1 MRKLMLVVTLS
12 VLALVI
18 ALPVSAD
25 NGDVQPGDLII
36 NEIMYNP
43 SGDEP
48 ETEWFE
54 VYNNTGGSLDMDG
67 CAFSE
72 ESGDI
77 FTIPGGTDLTVASGD
92 YFVFG
97 HTDNLNYS
105 VDYVYGGGSGSF
117 FGLNN
122 SGDGDIITIE
132 CPDSGGTLQTIDVVN
147 YDDSGEWPSGTDG
160 YAISFGVPSGSSG
173 DYDSDNDTGSNWGH
187 STSQIGTTGDYG
199 TPGAINDDVLGPN
212 AITLASFNAL
222 SPFVALS
229 AALLLAAGLVLLRR

>member
-1 MRKLMLVVTLS
+1 MRKLKLFVMLIVVS
-12 VLALVI
+12 LAI
-18 ALPVSAD
+18 ALPVLAD
-25 NGDVQPGDLII
+25 DGDVQPGELVI

-54 VYNNTGGSLDMDG
+54 VYNSTGGSLDMDG

-72 ESGDI
+72 ESGDT

-97 HTDNLNYS
+97 HTDNVNYD
-105 VDYVYGGGSGSF
+105 VDYVYGGGSGTF

-122 SGDGDIITIE
+122 TGSGDILTIE
-132 CPDSGGTLQTIDVVN
+132 CPDSGGTLQTIDIVN
-147 YDDSGEWPSGTDG
+147 YDDSGVWPSGTEG
-160 YAISFGVPSGSSG
+160 YAISFGVPSSSSG
-173 DYDSDNDTGSNWGH
+173 DYASDNDTGGNWGH
-187 STSQIGTTGDYG
+187 STSQIGTTSDFG
-199 TPGAINDDVLGPN
+199 TPGAINDDVLGAN
-212 AITLASFNAL
+212 AITLSGLNAL

-229 AALLLAAGLVLLRR
+229 AVMLLAAGLVLLRR